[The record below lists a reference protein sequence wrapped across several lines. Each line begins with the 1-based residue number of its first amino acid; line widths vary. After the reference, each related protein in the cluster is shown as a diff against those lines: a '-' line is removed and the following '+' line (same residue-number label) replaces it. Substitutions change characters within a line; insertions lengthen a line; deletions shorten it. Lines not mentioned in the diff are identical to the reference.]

1 MMKHQIKTRI
11 GLCET
16 QPTTAEG
23 IRSLLAGTSDLECRW
38 SAGSAA
44 MALALLRQQPV
55 DVLLADK
62 TYLAIPGPEQT
73 HFLEAVRS
81 TAVVVWSQ
89 ILSEPEALRLIQAGV
104 RGILRKSA
112 DLATVLQ
119 CFRTVAEGGTWME
132 DSVFQDA
139 IRLDRPAR
147 TALTSRERQVLELV
161 EQGMRN
167 KDIADE
173 LGIRP
178 GTVKIHMK
186 HIFEKTGVHGRY
198 GLALSGLRQRGLL
211 AMARTH
217 ESLGERNGEFGP
229 RHEPLREARTL
240 KAS

>member
-1 MMKHQIKTRI
+1 MRR
-11 GLCET
+11 GGAAW
-16 QPTTAEG
+16 PPG
-23 IRSLLAGTSDLECRW
+23 RSSRKGSRQELALHSPLLGAHL
-38 SAGSAA
+38 SAGRLSCASSA
-44 MALALLRQQPV
+44 
-55 DVLLADK
+55 
-62 TYLAIPGPEQT
+62 
-73 HFLEAVRS
+73 
-81 TAVVVWSQ
+81 AVVVWSQ
-89 ILSEPEALRLIQAGV
+89 ILSEPEALRLIHAGV

-112 DLATVLQ
+112 DLPTVLQ

-132 DSVFQDA
+132 ESVFRDA

-147 TALTSRERQVLELV
+147 TSLTARERQVLELV

-198 GLALSGLRQRGLL
+198 GLALNGLRQRGLL

-217 ESLGERNGEFGP
+217 EALGEINGEFGA
-229 RHEPLREARTL
+229 LREPMRETRTL
-240 KAS
+240 KAA